1 MYLKQLVDTKKT
13 IFSVDDLRQIWQIKN
28 KNYLKTIVA
37 RLFKSGKITRIKRGI
52 YTISNNYNIYELA
65 NKIKSPSYVSLETV
79 LQKKGI
85 IFQDYSS
92 SVYAISNNTT
102 SIKIGKNTF
111 KYFKIKDEILFNPL
125 GIENEDFVNIA
136 SVERAIVDRIYLT
149 PGYYFDNLREVNIK
163 ELKKISQIY
172 NKRTQREIKN
182 IIRFIEKNYA

>member
-65 NKIKSPSYVSLETV
+65 NKIKSPSYISLETV

-85 IFQDYSS
+85 IFQDYSNNI
-92 SVYAISNNTT
+92 YAVSNNTI
-102 SIKIGKNTF
+102 SIKVGKNTF
-111 KYFKIKDEILFNPL
+111 KYFKIKDEILFNPS

-136 SVERAIVDRIYLT
+136 SVERAIADRIYLT

-163 ELKKISQIY
+163 KLKKISQIY

>member
-1 MYLKQLVDTKKT
+1 MYLKQLIDTKKT
-13 IFSVDDLRQIWQIKN
+13 IFTIDDLRQIWQIKD
-28 KNYLKTIVA
+28 KNYLKTVIN
-37 RLFKSGKITRIKRGI
+37 RLFKSAKITRVKRGI
-52 YTISNNYNIYELA
+52 YAVNNDYNIYELA

-85 IFQDYSS
+85 VFQDYSNS
-92 SVYAISNNTT
+92 IYTISDNTT
-102 SIKIGKNTF
+102 NIKVGKNTF

-125 GIENEDFVNIA
+125 GVENEDFVNIA

-149 PGYYFDNLREVNIK
+149 PGYYFDNLRKVNIK
-163 ELKKISQIY
+163 KLKKISQIY

>member
-52 YTISNNYNIYELA
+52 YAISNNYNIYELA
-65 NKIKSPSYVSLETV
+65 NKIKSPSYISLETI

-85 IFQDYSS
+85 IFQDYSN
-92 SVYAISNNTT
+92 SVYAISNNTI
-102 SIKIGKNTF
+102 SIKVGKNTF

-136 SVERAIVDRIYLT
+136 SAERAIVDRIYLT

-163 ELKKISQIY
+163 KLKKISQIY

-182 IIRFIEKNYA
+182 IIRFIERNYA